1 MADCL
6 IVTGSDEK
14 LYTYTIITT
23 SSNSYLKFLHD
34 RMPVILEPGSDAMMK
49 WLDPQ
54 RTTWTEELQS
64 ILKPYEGELECY
76 PVPKEVGK
84 VGNDSPDF
92 ILPIDGKQKK
102 GSIANFFANVGKKGE
117 QKDKEDELQ
126 SKGLHAK
133 ADLRETK
140 DHEWSED
147 NAPKPVPKEEE
158 VDEQLKSPRGIK
170 RERLPE
176 DAAEVAAASKAV
188 KTEETSTSPFSPI
201 KEKKEVPTGSSP
213 IKSGLKLPSG
223 KAMNA
228 TKKKASSD
236 GSQPITNFFKK

>member
-1 MADCL
+1 
-6 IVTGSDEK
+6 
-14 LYTYTIITT
+14 
-23 SSNSYLKFLHD
+23 
-34 RMPVILEPGSDAMMK
+34 MMK

-54 RTTWTEELQS
+54 RTTWSQELQS

-84 VGNDSPDF
+84 VGNNSPDF
-92 ILPIDGKQKK
+92 ILPISNKEKK
-102 GSIANFFANVGKKGE
+102 GNIASFFATAGKKGE
-117 QKDKEDELQ
+117 QKDKEDETE

-158 VDEQLKSPRGIK
+158 VDEQQSPRGIK
-170 RERLPE
+170 RERSPE
-176 DAAEVAAASKAV
+176 DAAEVLAASKAV
-188 KTEETSTSPFSPI
+188 KTDETSTTSPFSPF
-201 KEKKEVPTGSSP
+201 KEKKEMPPMSSP
-213 IKSGLKLPSG
+213 VKSGLKSPSG
-223 KAMNA
+223 KAMSA
-228 TKKKASSD
+228 AKKKGSSD